1 MSPHPEYCFTP
12 TQDWFSGH
20 IDSWR
25 RLFQHL
31 QTPEP
36 RILEIGSWEGR
47 SAVFLLTE
55 LCQNGGSLTAI
66 DHFDL
71 MQTADGR
78 AREEKLRHNLELTG
92 RPFRI
97 IGSFS
102 VPALMLLLEEE
113 MSAVEPGFD
122 WVYIDGSHRADDTLL
137 DGELVWRL
145 AREGAVVI
153 FDDYHWPTEEEGGME
168 HPRRGIDAFLRLH
181 EGEFERLSDAENY
194 QLVLRK
200 LTPMRI
206 GFLTQQSVGQET
218 VEETIADCFEY
229 GMNLALA
236 VDDKYAMP
244 VAVAISSAIKHIQGR
259 CTIYIYDC
267 GLSEMEREKLGQS
280 VMRAAGGKAGITHI
294 FLKQDKEDLS
304 LASGPVWAKLD
315 LLKRLPVERALYLDA
330 DVLVRDNLMSL
341 WKEDLGG
348 RAIGAVR
355 DAGFPDGHEGIGEE
369 GYFNAGVLLLDLAK
383 ARLRIKD
390 LGITAEAMME
400 KTFKD
405 QDCLNVHFAGDWK
418 ELDVRYNAQGQGTYA
433 KDGHQCSNPVIV
445 HFTGPVSP
453 SVGIVLNPW
462 VQPYT
467 AKPWGYAGAPG
478 NPYTS
483 EWWEALE
490 DTAWRGLRVTETFRE
505 SRALEKELVIKR
517 ATEELDHVLTRT
529 A

>member
-1 MSPHPEYCFTP
+1 MSPRPEYRFTP
-12 TQDWFSGH
+12 TQDWFSGN

-25 RLFQHL
+25 LLFQHL

-78 AREEKLRHNLELTG
+78 AREEKLRHNLQLTG
-92 RPFRI
+92 RPFRV

-113 MSAVEPGFD
+113 MSAAEPGFD

-168 HPRRGIDAFLRLH
+168 HPRRGIDAFLHLH
-181 EGEFERLSDAENY
+181 EGEFERLSDEENY

-206 GFLTQQSVGQET
+206 GFLTQQAVGQGT
-218 VEETIADCFEY
+218 VEETIAGGFEY

-244 VAVAISSAIKHIQGR
+244 AAVAISSAIKHIQGR

-267 GLSEMEREKLGQS
+267 GLSEAEREKLDHS
-280 VMRAAGGKAGITHI
+280 VERAAEGKGGITHK

-304 LASGPVWAKLD
+304 FALGPVWAKLD

-330 DVLVRDNLMSL
+330 DVLIRENFTSL
-341 WKEDLGG
+341 WREDLGG
-348 RAIGAVR
+348 RSIGAVR
-355 DAGFPDGHEGIGEE
+355 DAGFPDGHEGIGEG

-390 LGITAEAMME
+390 LWVTAQAMTE
-400 KTFKD
+400 STFKD
-405 QDCLNVHFAGDWK
+405 QDCLNVHFAGDWM

-433 KDGHQCSNPVIV
+433 KAGHQCTNPVIV

-467 AKPWGYAGAPG
+467 AKPWGYA
-478 NPYTS
+478 
-483 EWWEALE
+483 EALE
-490 DTAWRGLRVTETFRE
+490 DTAWRGLRVTESFKER
-505 SRALEKELVIKR
+505 RALEKELIIKM
-517 ATEELDHVLTRT
+517 ATEELDRVLACTD
-529 A
+529 